1 VTAHVVEELSAE
13 SFRRLVAGGCDTAVV
28 PFASIEHQG
37 QHLPLGADAF
47 VAEAVGRV
55 VAERIGA
62 LLLPTLKIGDATQH
76 AERPGTLSLSPETLS
91 AAAFEIGGSLVRQ
104 GVRTVALVSTHG
116 GNREALEQAS
126 VRLEAAH
133 QGIRVPVPR
142 GDLGANPGRHSG
154 EWLTSVMLA
163 LRPELVHV
171 EDAPSDLAEEVARAD
186 AARGRQHL
194 ERFIAAVVGQLTAV
208 R

>member
-1 VTAHVVEELSAE
+1 LTVYLAEELSGE
-13 SFRRLVAGGCDTAVV
+13 SFRRLVADGCDTAVV

-37 QHLPLGADAF
+37 PHLPLGADAF
-47 VAEAVGRV
+47 VAEAVGRE
-55 VAERIGA
+55 VAGRLGA
-62 LLLPTLKIGDATQH
+62 LLVPTLKIGDATQH
-76 AERPGTLSLSPETLS
+76 AGRAGTVSLSRETLS

-133 QGIRVPVPR
+133 QGVRAPVPR
-142 GDLGANPGRHSG
+142 GDLGSNPGGHSG

-171 EDAPSDLAEEVARAD
+171 EEAPSDLAEEVARAD
-186 AARGRQHL
+186 AARGREHL
-194 ERFIAAVVGQLTAV
+194 ERFIAAVVGELTAV